1 MFRFILAL
9 FFVAL
14 VTAQDDLVISPETI
28 SLGKIPDNKK
38 IDMVFTIT
46 NNSNSTVVIEKV
58 ETSCGCSSAY
68 PTPSEVSPAGT
79 SKIKANLDPRGKKGY
94 SSWQIKVFTNSV
106 NTPIVYAS
114 FDADVLQTGTVS
126 HKFLSFGEFRR
137 ETTQKKQLWISPENN
152 PDFKII
158 AIKQN
163 IFDQQG
169 EYFDIEV
176 KDDVYAG
183 FYPGKRPAKC
193 IVLTTKKD
201 IPYGRIDGE
210 LSIETNIPGYE
221 KIKVAILAR
230 VAGDIGVRPDTI
242 SFGLLRDGKPK
253 TRHAFIYHRNGESF
267 TIKAMHS
274 PWPELSI
281 TKEEMIKNQYYKIIV
296 VCKPSKNM
304 KAGEM
309 RDHIVI
315 ETSDEKQTKIKIP
328 LQGYVMS
335 GKK

>member
-1 MFRFILAL
+1 MLKFVVAL
-9 FFVAL
+9 FLAVIM
-14 VTAQDDLVISPETI
+14 TAQDDLVISPETI

-38 IDMVFTIT
+38 IDMVFTVK
-46 NNSNSTVVIEKV
+46 NDSNSTVVIEKV

-68 PTPSEVSPAGT
+68 PTPAEVLPAGI
-79 SKIKANLDPRGKKGY
+79 SKIKANLDPHGKKGY

-106 NTPIVYAS
+106 NTPILYAS
-114 FDADVLQTGTVS
+114 FEADVLQTGTVS

-137 ETTQKKQLWISPENN
+137 ETTQQKRLWISPQNN
-152 PDFKII
+152 PDFKILNI
-158 AIKQN
+158 EQN
-163 IFDQQG
+163 IFDQ
-169 EYFDIEV
+169 EHECFDIEV

-183 FYPGKRPAKC
+183 FHPGKRPAKC

-210 LSIETNIPGYE
+210 LTVETDIPGYE

-242 SFGLLRDGKPK
+242 SFGLLRNGKPK

-267 TIKAMHS
+267 AIKAIHS
-274 PWPELSI
+274 PWKEISV
-281 TKEEMIKNQYYKIIV
+281 TKEEMIEGQYYKIIV
-296 VCKPSKNM
+296 VCTPSSNM

-309 RDHIVI
+309 RDHIVV
-315 ETSDEKQTKIKIP
+315 ETSDEKQTQIKIP
-328 LQGYVMS
+328 LQGYVM
-335 GKK
+335 K